1 MSQIALLADVDVS
14 DEPRILSFQDFASQH
29 EPRVLS
35 ADARA
40 RVEFRNRSCPICQR
54 VTVES
59 IELRNGRL
67 GRNGRMI
74 PGTGTLVGFSCHTCG
89 HEWPA

>member
-1 MSQIALLADVDVS
+1 MSQLTIQADVDVS
-14 DEPRILSFQDFASQH
+14 DEPRILSFQAFASERSH
-29 EPRVLS
+29 RHLT
-35 ADARA
+35 ADSRARA
-40 RVEFRNRSCPICQR
+40 EFHNRCCTICNR

-59 IELRNGRL
+59 IELRNGRI

-74 PGTGTLVGFSCHTCG
+74 PGTGTLVGFCCNSCG